1 MTRRTVFTAL
11 VVLIAI
17 GLVGYAA
24 HSFDLVGFARSLH
37 GG

>member
-11 VVLIAI
+11 VVLITI

-24 HSFDLVGFARSLH
+24 HTLDLVGLARSMH

>member
-1 MTRRTVFTAL
+1 MTRRTVLTAL
-11 VVLIAI
+11 VVLITI

-24 HSFDLVGFARSLH
+24 HTLDLVAAARSLH